1 MPAHLL
7 GLREWN
13 AENIEEILARSFFLS
28 GYRERKLD
36 NLKGKQ
42 VAALFFEPSTRTRFS
57 FEVAARW
64 LSADF
69 YNFPVETSSVLKGE
83 TLLDTIQTLKSMGLD
98 ALIIRHPVSGTLEW
112 LKDRVDISMIN
123 AGDGSHEHPTQAL
136 LDLFTIK
143 KQFGCIE
150 GLKVVMV
157 GDIKY
162 SRVVRSSVRGLKEM
176 GAEVVLVGPPT
187 LLPEEFRR
195 AGVEISWYLEKEMKD
210 ADVLYL
216 LRLQKER
223 QRDGLLPS
231 LKEYVHLY
239 GLTAERLSLL
249 APGTMV
255 MHPGPLNIGVEIT
268 QKAMDRLN
276 ESSLPGI
283 NVSILRQVENGI
295 IVRAAV
301 LDYLFKGGGQIG

>member
-98 ALIIRHPVSGTLEW
+98 VLIIRHPVSGTLEW
-112 LKDRVDISMIN
+112 LKNRVDISMIN

-143 KQFGCIE
+143 KQFGYIE

-162 SRVVRSSVRGLKEM
+162 SRVVRSSVWGLKEM
-176 GAEVVLVGPPT
+176 GAKVVLVGPPT

-231 LKEYVHLY
+231 LREYVHLY

-249 APGTMV
+249 SGNDGHAS
-255 MHPGPLNIGVEIT
+255 GPLNPGVEIT

>member
-98 ALIIRHPVSGTLEW
+98 VLIIRHPVSGTLEW
-112 LKDRVDISMIN
+112 LKNRVDISMIN

-143 KQFGCIE
+143 KQFGYIE

-162 SRVVRSSVRGLKEM
+162 SRVVRSSVWGLKEM
-176 GAEVVLVGPPT
+176 GAKVVLVGPPT

-231 LKEYVHLY
+231 LREYVHLY

-255 MHPGPLNIGVEIT
+255 MHPGPLNPGVEIT

>member
-13 AENIEEILARSFFLS
+13 AESIEEILMRSFFLS
-28 GYRERKLD
+28 EYRGRKLD
-36 NLKGKQ
+36 NLKGKL

-83 TLLDTIQTLKSMGLD
+83 TLLDTILTLKSMGLD
-98 ALIIRHPVSGTLEW
+98 ALIIRHPLSGTLEW
-112 LKDRVDISMIN
+112 LRDRVDISLIN

-143 KQFGCIE
+143 KQFGRID
-150 GLKVVMV
+150 GLKIVMV

-162 SRVVRSSVRGLKEM
+162 SRVVRSSIRGLKEM
-176 GAEVVLVGPPT
+176 GAEVVLAGPPT
-187 LLPEEFRR
+187 LLPDEFRLS
-195 AGVEISWYLEKEMKD
+195 GVKVSWFLEEEMKD

-223 QRDGLLPS
+223 QQAGLLPS

-249 APGTMV
+249 RPGTMV
-255 MHPGPLNIGVEIT
+255 MHPGPLNIGVEVT
-268 QKAMDRLN
+268 HEAMEKLN
-276 ESSLPGI
+276 RSSPPGVK
-283 NVSILRQVENGI
+283 VSILRQVENGI

-301 LDYLFKGGGQIG
+301 LDYLLKGGKRVE